1 MKKLRSLWKDF
12 LKKGFAILTIFM
24 MLGQLGQGAITAFAN
39 ELAVGDNGALD
50 VTLMYGD
57 KQNHPDGMSYYTG
70 DTMSGYIQIT
80 PKNLTT
86 DINEVT
92 VTLKVPGKYLR
103 EVSFPDF
110 DSASEH
116 DKPTVTKVGD
126 DYQVTLHFNNY
137 QKSEVLTLPFIGKF
151 KVGYAPTNYS
161 LDITGT
167 LNINGQE
174 AKLNDIIWKPKYN
187 DYRLTKYINQ
197 NLNEAMSKDY
207 AEAMPGVVKGADG
220 KNYIETPSSVPFAF
234 QLEGMQGQYGGQYRQ
249 LESVTLTDKLPT
261 YTDKNG
267 NTRTA
272 VLDTAKSEGWV
283 DNGDGTVSKTFTA
296 DANDNPAA
304 YHQEF
309 MAKIKNTSYLYLKF
323 PDLVLEKDQT
333 LKDVLSKDLTNTG
346 SVVGIPANR
355 GEGEPDITAEDSL
368 IFRLTSR
375 DLEGAG
381 SFAKKADGDVYDSTE
396 YKAANYKWII
406 AFDNKTPSPQ
416 KNFVFYDETVDSR
429 LKFTK
434 IDYARLM
441 QGNYG
446 NGEFVSKYVKR
457 LILTLDDGSKKEIQP
472 ETDKDG
478 NGLIDLTK
486 YGTVV
491 GWRMEMK
498 DDFVLQS
505 GQGIRLNTYT
515 SFKDP
520 EKTRY
525 DENDATKNEFKNTG
539 RVTYQTQSNV
549 AKDQTSNWTFKLIP
563 LKESFEISKTTDY
576 NDVRYTDGENIRFGL
591 MATKVVLDP
600 DKDYG
605 DLRIIDLY
613 DPNTLKVDY
622 KDFERNLASNEKGM
636 KFLKSYDVIENYHN
650 SGRTALIMHLD
661 QKEFIKASLKDL
673 NRVRLPFIVA
683 DLKGKDDG
691 GTFTNK
697 VYVAGN
703 GIHDLE
709 NANPDRVTE
718 DVYDLNGNGST
729 TDKIPYA
736 QSNYTIV
743 AAEGIYARKYIAKN
757 DDLSDASIV
766 TRTFKP
772 GETFN
777 YKLTIKNNTDKA
789 VEDGVVYDVLPKVK
803 DVNTLDGSGRMT
815 EYTVSLRGP
824 VTAPEGW
831 TVYYTTDTGVTT
843 DTMAQAADKDIWTTA
858 VADYSQVTGI
868 KLVANAGTTIPARGE
883 ASFGVPVVN
892 PIELTDEVKALMQK
906 RTKDN
911 EDNGGRSGV
920 VQAHN
925 QFGYKAKGHEGNR
938 ESNTV
943 TAQIFSAAF
952 QVKKVDKDDPKKVL
966 EGAEFTLTDANGAVV
981 ATATS
986 DKKGELSFNTLT
998 EGTYTLKETKAP
1010 ENYKLD
1016 ETEHAV
1022 VVTYDADKQIYHV
1035 TVDGKAVGSKAVP
1048 VEIANEADI
1057 KYIDLE
1063 ASKVWDDQDNQ
1074 EGLRPASVEFQLYKN
1089 GKAQGKPVTVSAA
1102 TDWKA
1107 HFTNLP
1113 DKDSDGKLNTYTVK
1127 EVKVPTHYTV
1137 DTEEASFTDGKAT
1150 ITNKRTPETTTVTVK
1165 KVWDD
1170 AQNQDGLRPS
1180 TIKVHLLAN
1189 GTEVQALDLTGEG
1202 DEWTHTFSDLPVYK
1216 DGQKVVYT
1224 VTEDKVDNYTTK
1236 IDGTTITNTYKP
1248 GKTSLTVTKNWK
1260 DANNQ
1265 DGLRPKTIKVQLYA
1279 GDQKVGK
1286 AVELSADNKWT
1297 HTFSNLDEKKA
1308 GQVINYT
1315 VKEIDVPE
1323 GYTQAVEA
1331 SNPGQVVVTNT
1342 HEPEKTKVEVSKK
1355 WEDGDNQDGLRPAS
1369 IQVQLYK
1376 DGLATDQVLELSAA
1390 NDWKGAFENLDAKAA
1405 GKAITYTVKE
1415 VAVPDG
1421 YKVTVNDKD
1430 KANANVVLT
1439 NTHEP
1444 ALTEMKVT
1452 KKWEDANDQD
1462 GLRPKSIKV
1471 QLYAGDEKV
1480 GDPVELSA
1488 DNQWTHTFSKL
1499 AEKKAGQAISYRVEE
1514 VSVPEGYQ
1522 VSADTSDVAHTIL
1535 TNTHTPAVID
1545 IPVTKI
1551 WNDQDNQDGL
1561 RPASIVVNLLANGE
1575 KVAQKELTNATDWKE
1590 SFTGLPKFKDGKE
1603 IVYTLQEEKVA
1614 EYTTTIDQ
1622 AAYTIT
1628 NTHAPGKTS
1637 VTVTKKWDDEN
1648 DKDGI
1653 RPKSIRVQLYA
1664 NDQKV
1669 GQEVELSAENKWT
1682 HTFADLDEKANG
1694 NTITYTVR
1702 EVSVP
1707 KGYEARNDEDGKGN
1721 VVITNKHVPK
1731 ETPKQPTPPSSSE
1744 PKKPGQPEPK
1754 KPSQPEPKKPGKI
1767 LGFLPNTGTTISIIS
1782 LVLAFVL
1789 ASIAAYILKKK
1800 KK

>member
-110 DSASEH
+110 NSASEH

-296 DANDNPAA
+296 DANGNPAA

-333 LKDVLSKDLTNTG
+333 LKDVLSKDLTNSG
-346 SVVGIPANR
+346 SIVGIPANR

-406 AFDNKTPSPQ
+406 AFDNKTPSTQ

-446 NGEFVSKYVKR
+446 IGEYISKYVKR
-457 LILTLDDGSKKEIQP
+457 IILTLEDGSQKEVQP

-478 NGLIDLTK
+478 NGFIDLTK

-498 DDFVLQS
+498 DDFVLKS
-505 GQGIRLNTYT
+505 GQGIRFNTYT

-539 RVTYQTQSNV
+539 RVTYQTQSNL
-549 AKDQTSNWTFKLIP
+549 AKDQTSDWTFKLIP

-661 QKEFIKASLKDL
+661 QKEFIKASLQDL

-892 PIELTDEVKALMQK
+892 PSELTDEVKALMQK

-911 EDNGGRSGV
+911 EDNGGRSGL

-986 DKKGELSFNTLT
+986 DKKGEFSFNTLT

-1022 VVTYDADKQIYHV
+1022 VVSYDADKQIYHV

-1089 GKAQGKPVTVSAA
+1089 GKTQGKPVTVSAA

-1137 DTEEASFTDGKAT
+1137 DTEEASFTDGKAI

-1202 DEWTHTFSDLPVYK
+1202 DEWTHSFTDLPVYK

-1265 DGLRPKTIKVQLYA
+1265 DGLRPKSIKVQLYA
-1279 GDQKVGK
+1279 NDEKVGDP
-1286 AVELSADNKWT
+1286 VELSADNKWT
-1297 HTFSNLDEKKA
+1297 HTFS
-1308 GQVINYT
+1308 
-1315 VKEIDVPE
+1315 
-1323 GYTQAVEA
+1323 
-1331 SNPGQVVVTNT
+1331 
-1342 HEPEKTKVEVSKK
+1342 
-1355 WEDGDNQDGLRPAS
+1355 
-1369 IQVQLYK
+1369 
-1376 DGLATDQVLELSAA
+1376 
-1390 NDWKGAFENLDAKAA
+1390 
-1405 GKAITYTVKE
+1405 
-1415 VAVPDG
+1415 
-1421 YKVTVNDKD
+1421 
-1430 KANANVVLT
+1430 
-1439 NTHEP
+1439 
-1444 ALTEMKVT
+1444 
-1452 KKWEDANDQD
+1452 
-1462 GLRPKSIKV
+1462 
-1471 QLYAGDEKV
+1471 
-1480 GDPVELSA
+1480 
-1488 DNQWTHTFSKL
+1488 KL
-1499 AEKKAGQAISYRVEE
+1499 PEKKAGQAISYRVEE
-1514 VSVPEGYQ
+1514 VAVPEGYQ

-1535 TNTHTPAVID
+1535 TNTHTPAMID

-1614 EYTTTIDQ
+1614 DYTTTIDQ

-1637 VTVTKKWDDEN
+1637 ITVTKKWDDEN

>member
-50 VTLMYGD
+50 VALMYGD

-110 DSASEH
+110 NSASEH

-406 AFDNKTPSPQ
+406 AFDNKTPSTQ

-446 NGEFVSKYVKR
+446 IGEYISKYVKR
-457 LILTLDDGSKKEIQP
+457 IILTLEDGSQKEVQP

-478 NGLIDLTK
+478 NGFIDLTK

-498 DDFVLQS
+498 DDFVLKS

-539 RVTYQTQSNV
+539 RVTYQTQSNL
-549 AKDQTSNWTFKLIP
+549 AKDQTSDWTFKLIP

-661 QKEFIKASLKDL
+661 QKEFIKASLQDL

-858 VADYSQVTGI
+858 VSDYSQVTGI

-892 PIELTDEVKALMQK
+892 PSELTDEVKALMQK

-1522 VSADTSDVAHTIL
+1522 VTADTSDAAHTIL

-1653 RPKSIRVQLYA
+1653 RPKSIRIQLYA

>member
-50 VTLMYGD
+50 VALMYGD

-110 DSASEH
+110 NSASEH

-296 DANDNPAA
+296 DANGNPAA

-333 LKDVLSKDLTNTG
+333 LKDVLSKDLTNSG
-346 SVVGIPANR
+346 SIVGIPANR

-406 AFDNKTPSPQ
+406 AFDNKTPSTQ

-446 NGEFVSKYVKR
+446 IGEYISKYVKR
-457 LILTLDDGSKKEIQP
+457 IILTLEDGSQKEVQP

-478 NGLIDLTK
+478 NGFIDLTK

-498 DDFVLQS
+498 DDFVLKS

-539 RVTYQTQSNV
+539 RVTYQTQSNI
-549 AKDQTSNWTFKLIP
+549 AKDQTSDWTFKLIP

-661 QKEFIKASLKDL
+661 QKEFIKASLQDL

-858 VADYSQVTGI
+858 VSDYSQVTGI

-892 PIELTDEVKALMQK
+892 PSELTDEVKALMQK

-911 EDNGGRSGV
+911 EDNGGRSGL

-925 QFGYKAKGHEGNR
+925 QFGYKEKGHEGNR

-966 EGAEFTLTDANGAVV
+966 EGAEFTLTDVNGAVV

-1022 VVTYDADKQIYHV
+1022 VVTYNADKQIYHV

-1057 KYIDLE
+1057 KYLDLE

-1265 DGLRPKTIKVQLYA
+1265 DGLRP
-1279 GDQKVGK
+1279 
-1286 AVELSADNKWT
+1286 
-1297 HTFSNLDEKKA
+1297 
-1308 GQVINYT
+1308 
-1315 VKEIDVPE
+1315 
-1323 GYTQAVEA
+1323 
-1331 SNPGQVVVTNT
+1331 
-1342 HEPEKTKVEVSKK
+1342 
-1355 WEDGDNQDGLRPAS
+1355 AS

-1376 DGLATDQVLELSAA
+1376 EGLATDQVLELSAA

-1405 GKAITYTVKE
+1405 GKAIAYTVKE
-1415 VAVPDG
+1415 VTVPDG

-1430 KANANVVLT
+1430 KANVVLT

-1452 KKWEDANDQD
+1452 KKWEDANNQD

-1522 VSADTSDVAHTIL
+1522 VTADTSDAAHTIL

-1682 HTFADLDEKANG
+1682 HTFADLNEKANG

-1782 LVLAFVL
+1782 LVLTFVL

>member
-57 KQNHPDGMSYYTG
+57 KQDHPGGMSYYTG

-92 VTLKVPGKYLR
+92 VTLNIPGKYLR
-103 EVSFPDF
+103 EVSIPDF
-110 DSASEH
+110 NSASAH

-126 DYQVTLHFNNY
+126 DYQVTLRFNNY

-151 KVGYAPTNYS
+151 KLGYAPTNYS

-174 AKLNDIIWKPKYN
+174 TKLNDIIWKPKYN

-234 QLEGMQGQYGGQYRQ
+234 QLEGMQGQYEGQYRQ
-249 LESVTLTDKLPT
+249 LESATITDKLPT

-296 DANDNPAA
+296 VANDNPAT
-304 YHQEF
+304 YHIDLMTQ
-309 MAKIKNTSYLYLKF
+309 IKNSSYLYLKF

-333 LKDVLSKDLTNTG
+333 LKDVLSKDLTNAG

-457 LILTLDDGSKKEIQP
+457 LILTLDDGSKKKIQP

-576 NDVRYTDGENIRFGL
+576 NNVRYTDGQNIRFGL

-789 VEDGVVYDVLPKVK
+789 VEDGVVYDALPKVH
-803 DVNTLDGSGRMT
+803 DVNTLDGSNRLT

-824 VTAPEGW
+824 VSAPEGW
-831 TVYYTTDTGVTT
+831 TVYYTTDSSVTS
-843 DTMAQAADKDIWTTA
+843 DTMEQAADKDIWTTA

-868 KLVANAGTTIPARGE
+868 KFVADKGTTIPARSE
-883 ASFGVPVVN
+883 ANFGVPVVN
-892 PIELTDEVKALMQK
+892 PTELTKDVKDLMQK

-911 EDNGGRSGV
+911 EDNGGRSGL

-952 QVKKVDKDDPKKVL
+952 HVKKVDKDDPKKVL

-986 DKKGELSFNTLT
+986 DKNGELSFNTLT

-1035 TVDGKAVGSKAVP
+1035 TVDGKSVGSKAVP
-1048 VEIANEADI
+1048 VEIADEADI

-1113 DKDSDGKLNTYTVK
+1113 DKDSDGKLITYTVK

-1170 AQNQDGLRPS
+1170 ADNQDGLRPT

-1189 GTEVQALDLTGEG
+1189 GKEVQSIDLAGQG
-1202 DEWTHTFSDLPVYK
+1202 NEWTHTFTDLPVYK

-1248 GKTSLTVTKNWK
+1248 GKTSLTVTKNWN

-1265 DGLRPKTIKVQLYA
+1265 DDLRPKSIKVQLYA
-1279 GDQKVGK
+1279 DDQKVGK

-1323 GYTQAVEA
+1323 GYTQTVEA
-1331 SNPGQVVVTNT
+1331 TNPGQVVVTNT

-1355 WEDGDNQDGLRPAS
+1355 WEDGDDQDGLRPAS

-1376 DGLATDQVLELSAA
+1376 DGLPTDQVLELSAA

-1421 YKVTVNDKD
+1421 YKVTVNDKS
-1430 KANANVVLT
+1430 KANVVLT

-1499 AEKKAGQAISYRVEE
+1499 PEKKAGQAISYRVEE
-1514 VSVPEGYQ
+1514 VAVPEDYQ
-1522 VSADTSDVAHTIL
+1522 VTADTSDAAHTIL

-1590 SFTGLPKFKDGKE
+1590 NFTGLPKFKDGKE
-1603 IVYTLQEEKVA
+1603 IVYTIQEEKVA

-1637 VTVTKKWDDEN
+1637 ITVTKKWDDEN
-1648 DKDGI
+1648 DKDGL
-1653 RPKSIRVQLYA
+1653 RPKNIHVQLYA

>member
-50 VTLMYGD
+50 VALMYGD

-110 DSASEH
+110 NSASEH

-296 DANDNPAA
+296 DANGNPAA

-333 LKDVLSKDLTNTG
+333 LKDVLSKDLTNSG
-346 SVVGIPANR
+346 SIVGIPANR

-406 AFDNKTPSPQ
+406 AFDNKTPSTQ

-446 NGEFVSKYVKR
+446 IGEYISKYVKR
-457 LILTLDDGSKKEIQP
+457 IILTLEDGSQKEVQP
-472 ETDKDG
+472 ETDKDD
-478 NGLIDLTK
+478 NGFIDLTK

-498 DDFVLQS
+498 DDFVLKS

-525 DENDATKNEFKNTG
+525 DENDTTKNEFKNTG
-539 RVTYQTQSNV
+539 RVTYQTQSNL
-549 AKDQTSNWTFKLIP
+549 AKDQTSDWTFKLIP

-576 NDVRYTDGENIRFGL
+576 NDVRYTDGQNIRFGL

-661 QKEFIKASLKDL
+661 QKEFIKASLQDL

-718 DVYDLNGNGST
+718 DVYDLNGNGLT

-1622 AAYTIT
+1622 AAYAIT

>member
-110 DSASEH
+110 NSASEH

-296 DANDNPAA
+296 DANGNPAA

-333 LKDVLSKDLTNTG
+333 LKDVLSKDLTNSG
-346 SVVGIPANR
+346 SIVGIPANR

-406 AFDNKTPSPQ
+406 AFDNKTPSTQ

-446 NGEFVSKYVKR
+446 IGEYISKYVKR
-457 LILTLDDGSKKEIQP
+457 IILTLEDGSQKEVQP
-472 ETDKDG
+472 ETDKDD
-478 NGLIDLTK
+478 NGFIDLTK

-498 DDFVLQS
+498 DDFVLKS

-525 DENDATKNEFKNTG
+525 DENDTTKNEFKNTG
-539 RVTYQTQSNV
+539 RVTYQTQSNL
-549 AKDQTSNWTFKLIP
+549 AKDQTSDWTFKLIP

-576 NDVRYTDGENIRFGL
+576 NDVRYTDGQNIRFGL

-661 QKEFIKASLKDL
+661 QKEFIKASLQDL

-718 DVYDLNGNGST
+718 DVYDLNGNGLT

-1622 AAYTIT
+1622 AAYAIT

>member
-1 MKKLRSLWKDF
+1 MKKLSLLWKNF
-12 LKKGFAILTIFM
+12 LKKGFAILTILM
-24 MLGQLGQGAITAFAN
+24 MLGQIGQGAITAFAN
-39 ELAVGDNGALD
+39 ELAVGDSGALD
-50 VTLMYGD
+50 VTLLYGD
-57 KQNHPDGMSYYTG
+57 KQDHPSGMSYYTG

-92 VTLKVPGKYLR
+92 VTLNIPGKYLR
-103 EVSFPDF
+103 EVSIPDF
-110 DSASEH
+110 NSASEH

-151 KVGYAPTNYS
+151 NIGYAPTNYS

-174 AKLNDIIWKPKYN
+174 TALNDIIWKPKYN
-187 DYRLTKYINQ
+187 DYRFTKYINQ

-207 AEAMPGVVKGADG
+207 AEAMPGIVKGADG
-220 KNYIETPSSVPFAF
+220 KNYIETPTSVPFAF
-234 QLEGMQGQYGGQYRQ
+234 QLDGMRGQYGGQYRQ
-249 LESVTLTDKLPT
+249 LESATITDKLPT
-261 YTDKNG
+261 YTDKSG
-267 NTRTA
+267 KTRTA
-272 VLDTAKSEGWV
+272 VLDTTKSEGWV
-283 DNGDGTVSKTFTA
+283 DNGDGTVTKTFKA
-296 DANDNPAA
+296 DANNNPAA

-309 MAKIKNTSYLYLKF
+309 MTKIKDTSYLYLKF

-346 SVVGIPANR
+346 SIVGIPDNR

-381 SFAKKADGDVYDSTE
+381 SFAKRADGNVYDSTE
-396 YKAANYKWII
+396 YKAANYKWLLN
-406 AFDNKTPSPQ
+406 FENNTPAPQ
-416 KNFVFYDETVDSR
+416 KNFVFYDEAVDPR

-434 IDYARLM
+434 IDYTRLM
-441 QGNYG
+441 EGGYG
-446 NGEFVSKYVKR
+446 IGKQIHTIVKR
-457 LILTLDDGSKKEIQP
+457 IILTMEDGSTKEIQS
-472 ETDKDG
+472 EADKDG

-505 GQGIRLNTYT
+505 GQGIRLHSYT

-525 DENDATKNEFKNTG
+525 DENDATQNVYKNTG
-539 RVTYQTQSNV
+539 RVTYKTQSNV
-549 AKDQTSNWTFKLIP
+549 AKDQSADWSFKLIP
-563 LKESFEISKTTDY
+563 MKESFEIAKTTEY
-576 NDVRYTDGENIRFGL
+576 NDVQYTDGNTIRFSLG
-591 MATKVVLDP
+591 ATKVILDP
-600 DKDYG
+600 DKNYG
-605 DLRIIDLY
+605 DLRVIDLY
-613 DPNTLKVDY
+613 DPNTLDVDF
-622 KDFERNLASNEKGM
+622 KNLNRSLASSENGM
-636 KFLKSYDVIENYHN
+636 NSFKSYDVVENYRN
-650 SGRTALIMHLD
+650 SGRTAIVMHFD
-661 QKEFIKASLKDL
+661 QKKFIKASLEK
-673 NRVRLPFIVA
+673 NGQVRLPFIYA
-683 DLKGKDDG
+683 KLKGKDDG

-697 VYVAGN
+697 LYVAGD

-757 DDLSDASIV
+757 DDLSDASTV

-777 YKLTIKNNTDKA
+777 YKITIKNNTDKP
-789 VEDGVVYDVLPKVK
+789 VEDGVVYDALPKVH
-803 DVNTLDGSGRMT
+803 DVNTLDGSNRLT

-824 VTAPEGW
+824 VSAPEGW
-831 TVYYTTDTGVTT
+831 TVYYTTDSSVTS
-843 DTMAQAADKDIWTTA
+843 DTMEQAADKDIWTTA

-868 KLVANAGTTIPARGE
+868 KFVADKGTTIPARSE
-883 ASFGVPVVN
+883 ANFGVPVVN
-892 PIELTDEVKALMQK
+892 PTELTKDVKDLMQK

-943 TAQIFSAAF
+943 SAQIFSAAF
-952 QVKKVDKDDPKKVL
+952 QVKKVDKDNPKKVL

-986 DKKGELSFNTLT
+986 DKNGELSFNTLT
-998 EGTYTLKETKAP
+998 EGNYTLKETKAP

-1022 VVTYDADKQIYHV
+1022 KQIYHV
-1035 TVDGKAVGSKAVP
+1035 TVDGKAVGSKALP
-1048 VEIANEADI
+1048 LEIANEADI

-1074 EGLRPASVEFQLYKN
+1074 EGLRPESVEFQLYKN

-1113 DKDSDGKLNTYTVK
+1113 DKDSDGKLITYTIK
-1127 EVKVPTHYTV
+1127 EVKVPTHYTA

-1170 AQNQDGLRPS
+1170 ADNQDGLRPT

-1189 GTEVQALDLTGEG
+1189 GKEVQSIDLAGQG
-1202 DEWTHTFSDLPVYK
+1202 NEWTHTFTDLPVYK

-1236 IDGTTITNTYKP
+1236 IDGTTITNSYKP
-1248 GKTSLTVTKNWK
+1248 GKTSLTVTKNWE

-1279 GDQKVGK
+1279 GDEKVGQ

-1331 SNPGQVVVTNT
+1331 TNPGQVVVTNT
-1342 HEPEKTKVEVSKK
+1342 HAPEKTKVEVSKK
-1355 WEDGDNQDGLRPAS
+1355 WEDADNQDGLRPAS

-1376 DGLATDQVLELSAA
+1376 DGVPTDQVLELSAA

-1405 GKAITYTVKE
+1405 GKAIRYTVKE

-1430 KANANVVLT
+1430 KANVVLS

-1452 KKWEDANDQD
+1452 KKWDDANDQD
-1462 GLRPKSIKV
+1462 GLRPKSIQV

-1488 DNQWTHTFSKL
+1488 DNKWTHTFSKL
-1499 AEKKAGQAISYRVEE
+1499 PEKKAGQAISYRVEE
-1514 VSVPEGYQ
+1514 VAVPEDYQ
-1522 VSADTSDVAHTIL
+1522 VTADTSDPAHTIL

-1551 WNDQDNQDGL
+1551 WNDQNNQDGL

-1575 KVAQKELTNATDWKE
+1575 KVAQKELTNAADWKE
-1590 SFTGLPKFKDGKE
+1590 NFTGLPKFKDGKE
-1603 IVYTLQEEKVA
+1603 IVYTIQEEKVA
-1614 EYTTTIDQ
+1614 EYTTAIDQ

-1637 VTVTKKWDDEN
+1637 ITVTKKWDDEN
-1648 DKDGI
+1648 DKDGL
-1653 RPKSIRVQLYA
+1653 RPKNIHVQLYA
-1664 NDQKV
+1664 NDQRV
-1669 GQEVELSAENKWT
+1669 GQEIELSAENKWT

-1707 KGYEARNDEDGKGN
+1707 KGYEARNDGDGKGN

-1731 ETPKQPTPPSSSE
+1731 ENPKQPTPPSSSE

>member
-57 KQNHPDGMSYYTG
+57 KQDHPGGMSYYTG

-92 VTLKVPGKYLR
+92 VTLNIPGKYLR
-103 EVSFPDF
+103 EVSIPDF
-110 DSASEH
+110 NSASAH

-126 DYQVTLHFNNY
+126 DYQVTLRFNNY

-151 KVGYAPTNYS
+151 KLGYAPTNYS

-174 AKLNDIIWKPKYN
+174 TKLNDIIWKPKYN

-234 QLEGMQGQYGGQYRQ
+234 QLEGMQGQYEGQYRQ
-249 LESVTLTDKLPT
+249 LESATITDKLPT

-296 DANDNPAA
+296 VANDNPAT
-304 YHQEF
+304 YHIDLMTQ
-309 MAKIKNTSYLYLKF
+309 IKNSSYLYLKF

-333 LKDVLSKDLTNTG
+333 LKDVLSKDLTNAG

-457 LILTLDDGSKKEIQP
+457 LILTLDDGSKKKIQP

-576 NDVRYTDGENIRFGL
+576 NNVRYTDGQNIRFGL

-650 SGRTALIMHLD
+650 SGRTALIMHLG

-868 KLVANAGTTIPARGE
+868 KLVANQGVSISARGE

-892 PIELTDEVKALMQK
+892 PSELTDEVKALMQE

-911 EDNGGRSGV
+911 EDNGGRSGL

-952 QVKKVDKDDPKKVL
+952 QVKKVDKEDSKKVL

-986 DKKGELSFNTLT
+986 DKNGELSFNTLT

-1057 KYIDLE
+1057 KYLDLE

-1089 GKAQGKPVTVSAA
+1089 GKAQGKPVAVSAA

-1113 DKDSDGKLNTYTVK
+1113 DKDSDGKLITYTVK

-1202 DEWTHTFSDLPVYK
+1202 DEWTHTFTDLPVYK

-1224 VTEDKVDNYTTK
+1224 VTEDKVDNYTSK
-1236 IDGTTITNTYKP
+1236 IDGTTITNSYKP
-1248 GKTSLTVTKNWK
+1248 GKTSLTVTKNWE

-1265 DGLRPKTIKVQLYA
+1265 DGLRPKAIKVQLYA
-1279 GDQKVGK
+1279 GDEKVGQ

-1331 SNPGQVVVTNT
+1331 TNPGQVVVTNT
-1342 HEPEKTKVEVSKK
+1342 HAPEKTKVEVSKK
-1355 WEDGDNQDGLRPAS
+1355 WEDADNQDGLRPAS

-1376 DGLATDQVLELSAA
+1376 DGIPTDQVLELSAA
-1390 NDWKGAFENLDAKAA
+1390 NDWKGAFENLDAKAT

-1415 VAVPDG
+1415 VTVPDG

-1430 KANANVVLT
+1430 QANIILT
-1439 NTHEP
+1439 NKHEP
-1444 ALTEMKVT
+1444 AH
-1452 KKWEDANDQD
+1452 
-1462 GLRPKSIKV
+1462 R
-1471 QLYAGDEKV
+1471 
-1480 GDPVELSA
+1480 
-1488 DNQWTHTFSKL
+1488 
-1499 AEKKAGQAISYRVEE
+1499 
-1514 VSVPEGYQ
+1514 
-1522 VSADTSDVAHTIL
+1522 DV
-1535 TNTHTPAVID
+1535 
-1545 IPVTKI
+1545 K
-1551 WNDQDNQDGL
+1551 
-1561 RPASIVVNLLANGE
+1561 
-1575 KVAQKELTNATDWKE
+1575 
-1590 SFTGLPKFKDGKE
+1590 
-1603 IVYTLQEEKVA
+1603 
-1614 EYTTTIDQ
+1614 
-1622 AAYTIT
+1622 
-1628 NTHAPGKTS
+1628 
-1637 VTVTKKWDDEN
+1637 VTKKWDDEN

-1682 HTFADLDEKANG
+1682 HTFADLNEKANG